1 MTAALA
7 FAAVCGAQAEEQV
20 VLQEN
25 FDKLET
31 AMEAGVHKYGKNP
44 WTGKDVEGVEYQP
57 NYNTIQT
64 DGNVAD
70 LNGWSSRTT
79 YMYACQGFIR
89 ISKTSFGGDLR
100 FQMHLHR
107 AKLLGKVLATL
118 LSWLLTMMALTS
130 QAVCMT
136 INTTMWLCSAQA
148 KLKAQAR

>member
-1 MTAALA
+1 MKKNYSKFLMTAALA

-25 FDKLET
+25 FDKLEAVT
-31 AMEAGVHKYGKNP
+31 EAGIHKYGKNP

-79 YMYACQGFIR
+79 YMYACQGFVR
-89 ISKTSFGGDLR
+89 ISKTSYGGDLVSPKFASLTKPTDAVR
-100 FQMHLHR
+100 STMTS
-107 AKLLGKVLATL
+107 LL
-118 LSWLLTMMALTS
+118 
-130 QAVCMT
+130 
-136 INTTMWLCSAQA
+136 
-148 KLKAQAR
+148 